1 MEPNTKYLYG
11 KLNDPRRLHLMNSC
25 INYALI
31 LYSGEMKVQRLRRLL
46 FWKSIIHSFKSTDCA
61 VSAYHSYIVM
71 LVGIFF
77 VVEGYVPL
85 NPLRARAA

>member
-11 KLNDPRRLHLMNSC
+11 KLNDPRRLHLINLC

-46 FWKSIIHSFKSTDCA
+46 KSIIHVFKSADCA

-85 NPLRARAA
+85 NPGARAA